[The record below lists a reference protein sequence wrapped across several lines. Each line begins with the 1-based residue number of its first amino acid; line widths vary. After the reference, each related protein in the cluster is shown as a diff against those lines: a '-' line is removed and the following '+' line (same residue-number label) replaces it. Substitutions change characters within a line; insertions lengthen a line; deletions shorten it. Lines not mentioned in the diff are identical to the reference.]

1 MITVI
6 QSQAAKLLK
15 ILTSA
20 TTLET
25 YKQALSLTW
34 TIIQETGR
42 LLWLLS
48 CAVLVGFAWLLGTS
62 LWAGKTFR
70 TWTTQLEQPS
80 AGSVSM
86 NDRILQLRDGFV
98 TASKTSMNLALTTAM
113 GQLGITETPKVIQ
126 DVMPTTDSTASS
138 VSPTSLP
145 AVTAPAPAPVQPP
158 VTEVPT
164 EATTAPTPSPATPL
178 DVKSSEPEA

>member
-34 TIIQETGR
+34 TILQETGR
-42 LLWLLS
+42 LLWLVA

-70 TWTTQLEQPS
+70 AWTTQLEKPNTEP
-80 AGSVSM
+80 VSL
-86 NDRILQLRDGFV
+86 NDRVLKLRDGIV
-98 TASKTSMNLALTTAM
+98 TTSKTTVNLALTSAM
-113 GQLGITETPKVIQ
+113 GQLGFTETPKVIQ
-126 DVMPTTDSTASS
+126 DVMPTSEPPAPS
-138 VSPTSLP
+138 VSPASPPASLP
-145 AVTAPAPAPVQPP
+145 TAVAYAPAPAQPP
-158 VTEVPT
+158 VAEVPT
-164 EATTAPTPSPATPL
+164 APATSP
-178 DVKSSEPEA
+178 DAQMSDPDA